1 MGKIEAINITNISEE
16 NTFYVNQ
23 AILEKGKGIV
33 NDRYY
38 ENFKEKK
45 EQVTLINLE
54 DINNF
59 NNKIKKH
66 IDTKDFRRNIIISGI
81 NLNELINKKIKINEV
96 TLKIHEIC
104 QPCKYLQDK
113 LKIPGLVKMLVNK
126 SGVRAEILSS
136 GNISVGDTIKIL
148 YLLFPNI
155 KEVSCFSWCQN
166 R

>member
-1 MGKIEAINITNISEE
+1 MGKIEAINITNISDE

-38 ENFKEKK
+38 GNFKEKK

-54 DINNF
+54 EINNF
-59 NNKIKKH
+59 NNQIKQNIEAKN
-66 IDTKDFRRNIIISGI
+66 FRRNIIVSGI
-81 NLNELINKKIKINEV
+81 NLNNLINKKIKINEV

-126 SGVRAEILSS
+126 SGVRAEVINS
-136 GNISVGDTIKIL
+136 GSLSVGDTIKIL
-148 YLLFPNI
+148 
-155 KEVSCFSWCQN
+155 K
-166 R
+166 

>member
-54 DINNF
+54 DIDNF
-59 NNKIKKH
+59 NKQIKQN
-66 IDTKDFRRNIIISGI
+66 IDAKDFRRNIIVSGI
-81 NLNELINKKIKINEV
+81 HLNELINKKIKIN
-96 TLKIHEIC
+96 IMAQAQAWGIGH
-104 QPCKYLQDK
+104 
-113 LKIPGLVKMLVNK
+113 GLTNLTVLTPAACN
-126 SGVRAEILSS
+126 
-136 GNISVGDTIKIL
+136 
-148 YLLFPNI
+148 
-155 KEVSCFSWCQN
+155 FSYYQYIQ
-166 R
+166 

>member
-1 MGKIEAINITNISEE
+1 MGKIEAINITNISED

-38 ENFKEKK
+38 GNFKEKK

-54 DINNF
+54 EINNF
-59 NNKIKKH
+59 NNKIKQN
-66 IDTKDFRRNIIISGI
+66 IDAKNFRRNIIVSGI
-81 NLNELINKKIKINEV
+81 DLNKFINKKIKINDV

-104 QPCKYLQDK
+104 QPCKYLQDR
-113 LKIPGLVKMLVNK
+113 LKIPGLVKMLLNK

-136 GNISVGDTIKIL
+136 GSISVGDAVK
-148 YLLFPNI
+148 Y
-155 KEVSCFSWCQN
+155 
-166 R
+166 

>member
-54 DINNF
+54 DIDNF
-59 NNKIKKH
+59 NNEIEQN
-66 IDTKDFRRNIIISGI
+66 IDAKDFRRNIIVSGI
-81 NLNELINKKIKINEV
+81 NLNELIDKKIKVNEII
-96 TLKIHEIC
+96 LKIHEIC
-104 QPCKYLQDK
+104 QPCKYLQDR
-113 LKIPGLVKMLVNK
+113 LKIPWLVKMLVNK

-136 GNISVGDTIKIL
+136 GSLSVGDVIKIL
-148 YLLFPNI
+148 
-155 KEVSCFSWCQN
+155 K
-166 R
+166 

>member
-1 MGKIEAINITNISEE
+1 MGRIEAINITNISEN

-38 ENFKEKK
+38 GNFKKKK

-54 DINNF
+54 EINNF
-59 NNKIKKH
+59 NNQIKKN
-66 IDTKDFRRNIIISGI
+66 IEAKDFRRNIIVSGI
-81 NLNELINKKIKINEV
+81 DLNELINKEIKVNEV

-113 LKIPGLVKMLVNK
+113 LKIPNLVKMLLNK
-126 SGVRAEILSS
+126 SGVRAEILTS
-136 GNISVGDTIKIL
+136 GSLSVGDVIKIL
-148 YLLFPNI
+148 
-155 KEVSCFSWCQN
+155 K
-166 R
+166 

>member
-1 MGKIEAINITNISEE
+1 MGKIEAINITNISDE
-16 NTFYVNQ
+16 NTFYINH

-45 EQVTLINLE
+45 EQITLIELE
-54 DINNF
+54 HINNF
-59 NNKIKKH
+59 NNQIKRN
-66 IDTKDFRRNIIISGI
+66 IDAKDFRRNIIVSNI
-81 NLNELINKKIKINEV
+81 NLNELINKEIKINDV

-136 GNISVGDTIKIL
+136 GSLSVGDVIKIM
-148 YLLFPNI
+148 
-155 KEVSCFSWCQN
+155 K
-166 R
+166 

>member
-16 NTFYVNQ
+16 NTFYINQ

-54 DINNF
+54 EINNF
-59 NNKIKKH
+59 NNQAKLNVEA
-66 IDTKDFRRNIIISGI
+66 KDFRRNIIVSGV
-81 NLNELINKKIKINEV
+81 NLNQLINKKIKINKV
-96 TLKIHEIC
+96 ILKIHEIC
-104 QPCKYLQDK
+104 QPCKYLQDR
-113 LKIPGLVKMLVNK
+113 LKIPGLVKLLVNK
-126 SGVRAEILSS
+126 SGVRAEILNS
-136 GNISVGDTIKIL
+136 GSLSVGDNVKI
-148 YLLFPNI
+148 I
-155 KEVSCFSWCQN
+155 

>member
-1 MGKIEAINITNISEE
+1 MGKIEAINITNISEG

-45 EQVTLINLE
+45 EQVTLIDLE

-59 NNKIKKH
+59 NIQIKQN
-66 IDTKDFRRNIIISGI
+66 IEAKDFRRNIIVSGI
-81 NLNELINKKIKINEV
+81 NLNELIDKKIKINKV

-104 QPCKYLQDK
+104 QPCKYLQDR
-113 LKIPGLVKMLVNK
+113 LKTPGLVKTLLNR

-136 GNISVGDTIKIL
+136 GSLSVGDAIKIL
-148 YLLFPNI
+148 
-155 KEVSCFSWCQN
+155 K
-166 R
+166 

>member
-54 DINNF
+54 EINNF
-59 NNKIKKH
+59 NNLIKQN
-66 IDTKDFRRNIIISGI
+66 IDAKNFRRNIIVSGI

-96 TLKIHEIC
+96 TLRIHEIC
-104 QPCKYLQDK
+104 QPCKYLQNK

-126 SGVRAEILSS
+126 SGVRAEILAS
-136 GNISVGDTIKIL
+136 GNLSVGDIVKIIK
-148 YLLFPNI
+148 
-155 KEVSCFSWCQN
+155 
-166 R
+166 

>member
-1 MGKIEAINITNISEE
+1 MGKIEAINITNMSED

-23 AILEKGKGIV
+23 AFLEMGKGIV

-38 ENFKEKK
+38 GNFKEKK

-54 DINNF
+54 EINNF
-59 NNKIKKH
+59 NNQIKQN
-66 IDTKDFRRNIIISGI
+66 IDAKNFRRNIIVSGI
-81 NLNELINKKIKINEV
+81 NLNKLINKKIKINEV

-104 QPCKYLQDK
+104 QPCKYLQNK

-136 GNISVGDTIKIL
+136 GSLSVGDTVKIIK
-148 YLLFPNI
+148 
-155 KEVSCFSWCQN
+155 
-166 R
+166 